1 MRFLPLLEIYMINA
15 RISYIFA
22 KCKCTNL
29 AKISFRRMHN
39 ISLLHFVLIFG
50 ICFPASRHFCHHHQL
65 NLIFC
70 MRFFK
75 FNFFSNHPAI
85 TNCVWLN
92 FLKRNVCRWSILYGK
107 LGFNTNYIPKLFGG
121 KTDFWK
127 HFFARMCVYDCE
139 LVFRPKK
146 PNFLD
151 YRHERKIDRMNFSQW
166 VIDFIEKIN
175 NTHSKKK
182 LKEN

>member
-1 MRFLPLLEIYMINA
+1 MINA

-127 HFFARMCVYDCE
+127 HFFARMCVCE
-139 LVFRPKK
+139 TVSCSDQKNQISLIT
-146 PNFLD
+146 D
-151 YRHERKIDRMNFSQW
+151 MNVKLTAWIS
-166 VIDFIEKIN
+166 
-175 NTHSKKK
+175 HSEW
-182 LKEN
+182 LIL